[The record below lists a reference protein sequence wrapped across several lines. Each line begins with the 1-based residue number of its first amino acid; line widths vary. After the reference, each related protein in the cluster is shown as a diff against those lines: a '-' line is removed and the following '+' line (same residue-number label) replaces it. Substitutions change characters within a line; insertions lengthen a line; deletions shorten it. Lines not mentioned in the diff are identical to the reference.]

1 MRQEVVLTDKQDF
14 YAQAKRED
22 GGIVFYTGL
31 NSNGDLYIGNK
42 KVNAIT
48 GEETFLESAEL
59 VDSEDED
66 EDIGTLVTTFDSPV
80 TFNSTITVAGK
91 STLNGPVE
99 INVEASEGD
108 ALRVISNIGSGDDPT
123 LFNGSWRTQSDG
135 DIVIAK
141 NQIKAAVFY
150 LNARPKPGAQY
161 GQSYTWRTN
170 YLAGE
175 PSNIVPWQETNFFYP
190 SQEVSYGGNEP
201 ESGDIIYKGSS
212 IGQSGS
218 LGWILT
224 NQFKSAETS
233 VQTISADGTQNL
245 TITWIA
251 TETNGGIGIKGNST
265 IRITNF
271 SNPVVNGTYQ
281 SLTGMILL
289 LLDNKQSRSES
300 ARQLKMALSITGQ
313 TKMLVL
319 IYSSLFLTGK
329 RLESW
334 VLKLSEHTLKSV
346 ATLDW
351 VSTL

>member
-1 MRQEVVLTDKQDF
+1 MVQDMLRNTSLDQNTYTNSTTDSSGDIIDNRIQAQEGNATSGSEDRLIPISGDSQFPTERKLYIELRRPSIARSGNHTFEYLGFGPGNYSTGFPLRQEVVLTDKQDF

-48 GEETFLESAEL
+48 GEETFLETAEL

-108 ALRVISNIGSGDDPT
+108 ALRVISNIGAGDDPT

-190 SQEVSYGGNEP
+190 SQEVSYGGNDPEP
-201 ESGDIIYKGSS
+201 GDIIYKGASS
-212 IGQSGS
+212 V
-218 LGWILT
+218 
-224 NQFKSAETS
+224 K
-233 VQTISADGTQNL
+233 
-245 TITWIA
+245 
-251 TETNGGIGIKGNST
+251 
-265 IRITNF
+265 
-271 SNPVVNGTYQ
+271 VVH
-281 SLTGMILL
+281 
-289 LLDNKQSRSES
+289 
-300 ARQLKMALSITGQ
+300 
-313 TKMLVL
+313 LVG
-319 IYSSLFLTGK
+319 F
-329 RLESW
+329 
-334 VLKLSEHTLKSV
+334 
-346 ATLDW
+346 
-351 VSTL
+351 